1 MRHLHLALLLAASA
15 AAAPPVIHRVIPR
28 DAIPAI
34 HAPEFVDPEQAE
46 LSPDDAVMG
55 YARRGE
61 AHVYSLDL
69 LNHHE
74 IVNDVVGGEPIAAT
88 W

>member
-1 MRHLHLALLLAASA
+1 
-15 AAAPPVIHRVIPR
+15 
-28 DAIPAI
+28 
-34 HAPEFVDPEQAE
+34 
-46 LSPDDAVMG
+46 MG
-55 YARRGE
+55 YSSGDE

-74 IVNDVVGGEPIAAT
+74 IVNDVVGGTPIAAT